1 MMIASCSTW
10 VDRLVDRLGRERSIV
25 VCRVVGMVGQARLLG
40 EEPGLDMGKV
50 VVVACI
56 PIRVAGSERWLVEVL
71 AEEEQA

>member
-1 MMIASCSTW
+1 M
-10 VDRLVDRLGRERSIV
+10 DRLGRERSIG

-71 AEEEQA
+71 AEEQQA

>member
-1 MMIASCSTW
+1 M
-10 VDRLVDRLGRERSIV
+10 DRLGRERSIG
-25 VCRVVGMVGQARLLG
+25 VCRVVGMVQARLLG

-71 AEEEQA
+71 AEEQQA